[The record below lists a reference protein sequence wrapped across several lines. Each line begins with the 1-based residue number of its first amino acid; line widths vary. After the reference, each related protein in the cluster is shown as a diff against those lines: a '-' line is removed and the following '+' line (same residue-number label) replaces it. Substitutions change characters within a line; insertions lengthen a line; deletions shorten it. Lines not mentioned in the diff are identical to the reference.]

1 MLDET
6 SQITAMDRQLE
17 ARLAVVRGRFSV
29 RLVERLQQAAIDL
42 VRMRED
48 EATSAE
54 MVAKT
59 YCWIH
64 EICGIASTI
73 GFGAVGE
80 AARACD
86 IILVE
91 PYRSRRGLE
100 TEELNELT
108 KHFGR
113 LRTAAEAAQCGAD
126 ESRGT

>member
-29 RLVERLQQAAIDL
+29 KLVERLQQAAIDL
-42 VRMRED
+42 VRMTED

-86 IILVE
+86 IILVG

-113 LRTAAEAAQCGAD
+113 LRTAAEAAQYGAD
-126 ESRGT
+126 ASRGT

>member
-6 SQITAMDRQLE
+6 TQVTAMDGQFE
-17 ARLAVVRGRFSV
+17 ARLAVVRGRFFA
-29 RLVERLQQAAIDL
+29 RLIERLDQAAIDL
-42 VRMRED
+42 PRMTGD
-48 EATSAE
+48 ETTSAE
-54 MVAKT
+54 IVAKT

-86 IILVE
+86 TVLIG

-100 TEELNELT
+100 SEELNDLT

-113 LRTAAEAAQCGAD
+113 LRAAAQ
-126 ESRGT
+126 ESRCGGDPSRQA